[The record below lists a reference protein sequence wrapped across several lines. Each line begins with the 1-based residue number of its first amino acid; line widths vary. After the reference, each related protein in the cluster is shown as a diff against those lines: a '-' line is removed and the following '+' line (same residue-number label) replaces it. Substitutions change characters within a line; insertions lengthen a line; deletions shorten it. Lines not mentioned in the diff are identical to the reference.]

1 MNSFTDHASAVYVAQ
16 LVQSLSHVQL
26 FVTPLTAA
34 CQACQSI
41 TNSQSFL
48 KFMKCSIDGTKM

>member
-1 MNSFTDHASAVYVAQ
+1 MNSFTCHASAAYVAQ
-16 LVQSLSHVQL
+16 LVQLLSHVRL

-34 CQACQSI
+34 RQACQSI
-41 TNSQSFL
+41 SNSQSFI